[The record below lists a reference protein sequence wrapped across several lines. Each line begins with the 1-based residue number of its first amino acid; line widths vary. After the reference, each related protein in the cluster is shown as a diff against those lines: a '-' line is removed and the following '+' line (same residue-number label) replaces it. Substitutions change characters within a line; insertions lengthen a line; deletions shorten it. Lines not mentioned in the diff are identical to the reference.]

1 MIAKLLKHEF
11 IRTRALLG
19 VVFGAALACI
29 ALGCLFVALRIPIL
43 EEFGAILSLLPVIV
57 LVPAVQILMAVDFW
71 QSSFRSQGYLTHAIP
86 VKGATIY
93 WTKLLWQMIVT
104 AVAIVVG
111 FLLLALVWFVFGTT
125 FEFGFFGA
133 EPNLFAL
140 VGNVLGAAGDIFP
153 APVLYGV
160 IIPLALLACFFQWPV
175 FFTFAASVG
184 SAGSLGRMGGGGP
197 VIAAIVAWLASQV
210 ITFLALVVV
219 PFGIDMTPVGA
230 GDAPEFIHFNIA
242 RLIVSG
248 SNSDIIPLGVFAGL
262 AIMLVAYLWMSQ
274 RSWNKKVE
282 LN

>member
-11 IRTRALLG
+11 VRTRALLG
-19 VVFGAALACI
+19 VIFGAALASV
-29 ALGCLFVALRIPIL
+29 ALGCVLLALGIPVL
-43 EEFGAILSLLPVIV
+43 ETFGVIFSLLPVLV

-93 WTKLLWQMIVT
+93 WTKLLWQMIVS

-111 FLLLALVWFVFGTT
+111 FFLLALVWFVLGTAGL
-125 FEFGFFGA
+125 EFFAA

>member
-43 EEFGAILSLLPVIV
+43 EGFGAILSLLPVIV

-93 WTKLLWQMIVT
+93 WTKLLWQMIVS

-111 FLLLALVWFVFGTT
+111 FFLLALVWFVLGTAGL
-125 FEFGFFGA
+125 EFFAA
-133 EPNLFAL
+133 EPNLFTL

-160 IIPLALLACFFQWPV
+160 IIPLLLLAAFFQWPV
-175 FFTFAASVG
+175 YYTFAASVG

-197 VIAAIVAWLASQV
+197 VIAALLAWLASQV

-219 PFGIDMTPVGA
+219 PFGVDLAPLEA
-230 GDAPEFIHFNIA
+230 GNAPEFIHVSIT
-242 RLIVSG
+242 RLIASG
-248 SNSDIIPLGVFAGL
+248 SNSDIIPLGAFAGV

-274 RSWNKKVE
+274 RSWNTKVE

>member
-11 IRTRALLG
+11 VRTRALLG
-19 VVFGAALACI
+19 VIFGAALASV
-29 ALGCLFVALRIPIL
+29 ALGCVLLALGIPVL

-71 QSSFRSQGYLTHAIP
+71 RSSFRSQGYLTHAIP

-111 FLLLALVWFVFGTT
+111 FLLLALVWFVLGTAGL
-125 FEFGFFGA
+125 EFFAA
-133 EPNLFAL
+133 EPNLFTL

-153 APVLYGV
+153 VPVLYGV
-160 IIPLALLACFFQWPV
+160 IIPLLLLAAFFQWPV
-175 FFTFAASVG
+175 YYTFAASVG

-210 ITFLALVVV
+210 IIFLALVVV
-219 PFGIDMTPVGA
+219 PFGIDMTPVEA

-242 RLIVSG
+242 RLIASG

-262 AIMLVAYLWMSQ
+262 AIMLVAYLWLSQ

>member
-11 IRTRALLG
+11 VRTRALLG
-19 VVFGAALACI
+19 VIFGAALASV
-29 ALGCLFVALRIPIL
+29 ALGCVLLALGIPVL
-43 EEFGAILSLLPVIV
+43 ETFGVIFSLLPVLV

-93 WTKLLWQMIVT
+93 WTKLLWQMIVS

-111 FLLLALVWFVFGTT
+111 FFLLALVWFVLGTAGL
-125 FEFGFFGA
+125 EFFAA
-133 EPNLFAL
+133 EPNLFTL

-160 IIPLALLACFFQWPV
+160 IIPLLLLAAFFQWPV
-175 FFTFAASVG
+175 YYTFAASVG

-197 VIAAIVAWLASQV
+197 VIAALLAWLASQV

-219 PFGIDMTPVGA
+219 PFGVDLAPLEA
-230 GDAPEFIHFNIA
+230 GNAPEFIHVSIT
-242 RLIVSG
+242 RLIASG
-248 SNSDIIPLGVFAGL
+248 SNSDIIPLGAFAGV

-274 RSWNKKVE
+274 RSWNTKVE